1 MLLREM
7 QDMEKNVLRELQLVE
22 LELLEQVDAICTK
35 HGISYFLDSG
45 TALGAVRHGGFIPW
59 DDDVDIGMLRDDYER
74 FLRIAEK
81 ELDRKY
87 CLQTRDNEPN
97 FGKYSAK
104 IRKRGTVFPEKGSE
118 KLKERGIFVDIYPFD
133 YTDSNIKKANRH
145 LNKARRMLL
154 LLRFVQT
161 KERRGSAA
169 KRILHALSTR
179 LIPEKKL
186 ENRYLRYCAKYAKM
200 PTSNITCF
208 SYRMARDKNLIFSV
222 EEMVPSRRISFE
234 GKEFL
239 IMNHYD
245 YYLRIMYGDY
255 LTLPPEDKRICHVSG
270 EIVF

>member
-1 MLLREM
+1 
-7 QDMEKNVLRELQLVE
+7 MEDNALRELQLVE

-35 HGISYFLDSG
+35 HGIPYFLDSG

-74 FLRIAEK
+74 FLQVAET
-81 ELDRKY
+81 ELDPKY

-118 KLKERGIFVDIYPFD
+118 KLKERGIFIDIYPFD
-133 YTDSNIKKANRH
+133 YTDSDIKKADRH
-145 LNKARRMLL
+145 VNKARRLLL

-161 KERRGSAA
+161 KDRRGSVV
-169 KRILHALSTR
+169 KRILHRVSTFLFR
-179 LIPEKKL
+179 EKKL
-186 ENRYLRYCAKYAKM
+186 EDRYLKLCGKYAST

-208 SYRMARDKNLIFSV
+208 SYRMARDRNLVFSV
-222 EEMVPSRRISFE
+222 AEMVPSCRILFE
-234 GKEFL
+234 GREFL
-239 IMNHYD
+239 IMHGYD

-255 LTLPPEDKRICHVSG
+255 MTLPPEDKRICHVSG